1 MSASTP
7 VYNSAVPTRVLR
19 LVLAA
24 AAAFV
29 LVPSERAQAQGVYVV
44 GVASPQAA
52 HSPGFYG
59 RLTLGVG
66 YSHTRLR
73 EPAADLLWG
82 GVGAEASLS
91 LGLMMPNTLAV
102 HADILGASV
111 FEPRVR
117 REGASSSGTAVDV
130 TYTTGGL
137 GVGLTKYFPSNGYLT
152 AGLGL
157 AIASLEAGGDSYDS
171 DLGGYVTI
179 GAGREWLLSPLFGIG
194 VIGRVTAYRIG
205 IEGEDNLTTIVPS
218 VSVSLSF
225 N

>member
-1 MSASTP
+1 MPASTP
-7 VYNSAVPTRVLR
+7 VYNSAMSSRVL
-19 LVLAA
+19 LFLAA
-24 AAAFV
+24 ATAWV
-29 LVPSERAQAQGVYVV
+29 VCPSGRAQAQGVYVV

-59 RLTLGVG
+59 RLTLGLG

-73 EPAADLLWG
+73 QSGADLLWG

-91 LGLMMPNTLAV
+91 LGVMMPSALAV
-102 HADILGASV
+102 HADLLGASV
-111 FEPRVR
+111 FEPSVR
-117 REGASSSGTAVDV
+117 FEGSSSSGTAVDV

-137 GVGLTKYFPSNGYLT
+137 GVGMTKYFPSNGYLT

-157 AIASLEAGGDSYDS
+157 AVASLEAGGYRYDS

-194 VIGRVTAYRIG
+194 VVGRVTAYRIG
-205 IEGEDNLTTIVPS
+205 AEDAENLTTIVPS